1 MNRTMK
7 AIGLYRYLPIDH
19 EESLLDLEV
28 EKPKP
33 TGRDVLVQ
41 VKAIAVNPV
50 DYKVRSP
57 KDKVEEQPRILGWDV
72 SGIVEEVGEDCKLF
86 QPGDKVYYAGDLTRP
101 GEIVSFISWMK
112 ELQVKSRTLWIL
124 QKPLPYR

>member
-1 MNRTMK
+1 MNQTMK

-33 TGRDVLVQ
+33 TGRDILVQ

-50 DYKVRSP
+50 DYKVRLP

-72 SGIVEEVGEDCKLF
+72 SGVVEE
-86 QPGDKVYYAGDLTRP
+86 
-101 GEIVSFISWMK
+101 
-112 ELQVKSRTLWIL
+112 
-124 QKPLPYR
+124 